1 MPHSITW
8 RKETF
13 HVSPTITRDR
23 SRRSR
28 DRFNDRRLRGQRP
41 CPSRTGCD
49 ASTCCPGCCDASTAA
64 PTAASAAAAPAAAIP
79 VLGDLKV
86 DKKIKIGVT
95 MKFDD
100 LWLTTMRD
108 AMNEYAKS
116 LGSNVEMVFV
126 DSKDDSATQLSQ
138 VENFVTQK
146 LDAIV
151 IVPADTDATDPM
163 SQAVLAAKIPLVY
176 VNRKPSNLPAS
187 AAFVASQSI
196 DAGIFQME

>member
-1 MPHSITW
+1 VGSAPAPAAPAATQAPAAPAAA
-8 RKETF
+8 TQA
-13 HVSPTITRDR
+13 PAAPAAAT
-23 SRRSR
+23 
-28 DRFNDRRLRGQRP
+28 Q
-41 CPSRTGCD
+41 
-49 ASTCCPGCCDASTAA
+49 ASAAPAAATQASAAPAAATQAPAA